1 MEGLRIGNLAMV
13 AIAALASMASAN
25 GTGAIGYTIDPAHAR
40 VQAKVGFFGLGSK
53 TARFPHSEGHVAL
66 SDRDAKA
73 VTLDVR
79 IDTQTLEAG
88 DALTR
93 SRLRGPDFFDVDH
106 YPRVTFHATGMT
118 RTGPHSATVAG
129 TISARGVTRPAALA
143 VDFSRDFAAMSGH
156 EPVHIAATTRID
168 RRDFGMTAY
177 PLIVGRQVTIAID
190 ADLVPVGG

>member
-1 MEGLRIGNLAMV
+1 MRIGNLATV
-13 AIAALASMASAN
+13 AVATLASMATAGS
-25 GTGAIGYTIDPAHAR
+25 TGAIGYTIAPAYAR
-40 VQAKVGFFGLGSK
+40 VEAKVGFFGLGSK
-53 TARFPHSEGHVAL
+53 TAHFPHTEGHVAL

-79 IDTQTLEAG
+79 IDTRTLEAG

-93 SRLRGPDFFDVDH
+93 SRLRGADFFDVEH
-106 YPRVTFHATGMT
+106 YPHVTFHATGMS
-118 RTGPHSATVAG
+118 RTGPHSATVSG
-129 TISARGVTRPAALA
+129 TISARGVTRPAMLA
-143 VDFSRDFAAMSGH
+143 VDFSQPFAAMTGR

-190 ADLVPVGG
+190 ADLVPVAG

>member
-1 MEGLRIGNLAMV
+1 MV
-13 AIAALASMASAN
+13 AVATLASMASAS

-40 VQAKVGFFGLGSK
+40 VEAKVGFFGLGSK
-53 TARFPHSEGHVAL
+53 TARFPHTEGHVAL

-93 SRLRGPDFFDVDH
+93 SRLRGADFFDVDH

-143 VDFSRDFAAMSGH
+143 VDFSRDFAAMSGR

>member
-1 MEGLRIGNLAMV
+1 MRIAIVGMV
-13 AIAALASMASAN
+13 AVATLGTMASAS
-25 GTGAIGYTIDPAHAR
+25 GAGAIGYTIDPAHAR

-53 TARFPHSEGHVAL
+53 TARFPKVEGRVAL
-66 SDRDAKA
+66 SDHDAKA

-79 IDTQTLEAG
+79 IDAQALEAG
-88 DALTR
+88 DSLTR
-93 SRLRGPDFFDVDH
+93 SRLRGADFFDVDH
-106 YPRVTFHATGMT
+106 YPRVIFHASGMT
-118 RTGPHSATVAG
+118 RTGPHSAVVAG
-129 TISARGVTRPAALA
+129 TISARGVMRPATLA
-143 VDFSRDFAAMSGH
+143 VDFSRDFAAMSGR

>member
-1 MEGLRIGNLAMV
+1 MAVAM
-13 AIAALASMASAN
+13 ATLGTMAPAS
-25 GTGAIGYTIDPAHAR
+25 GTGAMSYTIDPAHAR

-53 TARFPHSEGHVAL
+53 TARFPHIEGHVAL

-106 YPRVTFHATGMT
+106 YPRVTFHATGLT
-118 RTGPHSATVAG
+118 RTGPHSALVAG
-129 TISARGVTRPAALA
+129 MISARGVTRPAALA
-143 VDFSRDFAAMSGH
+143 VNFSRDFAAMTGR

-177 PLIVGRQVTIAID
+177 PLIVGRLVTIGID
-190 ADLVPVGG
+190 ADLVPVGA

>member
-1 MEGLRIGNLAMV
+1 MRIAIIVTV
-13 AIAALASMASAN
+13 AVATLGSMASAS

-93 SRLRGPDFFDVDH
+93 SRLRGADFFDVDH

-129 TISARGVTRPAALA
+129 TISARGVTRPASLA
-143 VDFSRDFAAMSGH
+143 VDFSRDFAAMTGR

-190 ADLVPVGG
+190 ADLVPVAG

>member
-1 MEGLRIGNLAMV
+1 MRITYLATV
-13 AIAALASMASAN
+13 AVATLGAMASAS

-53 TARFPHSEGHVAL
+53 TARFPKIEGRVAL
-66 SDRDAKA
+66 SDHDAKA

-79 IDTQTLEAG
+79 IDAQALEAG

-106 YPRVTFHATGMT
+106 YPHVTFHATGMT
-118 RTGPHSATVAG
+118 RTGSHSATVAG
-129 TISARGVTRPAALA
+129 TITARGVTRPVTLA
-143 VDFSRDFAAMSGH
+143 VDFSRDFAAMTGR
-156 EPVHIAATTRID
+156 EPVHIAATMRID

>member
-1 MEGLRIGNLAMV
+1 MRVVNLAMV
-13 AIAALASMASAN
+13 AVATLGSMAPASS
-25 GTGAIGYTIDPAHAR
+25 TGAIGYSIDPAHAR
-40 VQAKVGFFGLGSK
+40 VEAKVGFFGLGSK
-53 TARFPHSEGHVAL
+53 TARFPHTEGHVAL

-93 SRLRGPDFFDVDH
+93 SRLRGADFFDVDH
-106 YPRVTFHATGMT
+106 YPHVTFHATGMT
-118 RTGPHSATVAG
+118 PTGPHSATVAG
-129 TISARGVTRPAALA
+129 MISARGVTRPATLA
-143 VDFSRDFAAMSGH
+143 VDFSRPFAAMTAH

>member
-1 MEGLRIGNLAMV
+1 MV
-13 AIAALASMASAN
+13 AGLLLTGTAATAEPDGLAYA
-25 GTGAIGYTIDPAHAR
+25 IDPAHAT

-53 TARFPHSEGHVAL
+53 TARFPRLDGRVAL

-79 IDTQTLEAG
+79 IDAQALEAG
-88 DALTR
+88 DSLTR
-93 SRLRGPDFFDVDH
+93 SRLRGPDFFDVDR
-106 YPRVTFHATGMT
+106 YRYVVFHGTSMT
-118 RTGPHSATVAG
+118 RTGPHSAQVAG
-129 TISARGVTRPAALA
+129 TISARGVARPATLA
-143 VDFSRDFAAMSGH
+143 VDFSRDFTAMTGR
-156 EPVHIAATTRID
+156 EPVHIAASTRID